1 MAKYT
6 MRKKLLP
13 LAITVAFGLSA
24 CAGEQFGDTN
34 DGLAN
39 TGTGVLGDGAATSL
53 LVLGGLVGLG
63 VVLNSDDD
71 DDGVVVTTAGGGST
85 SGDDGSDDTDGDT
98 DGADDTDSD
107 TDDSTD
113 GSDDTDSDT
122 DDSADG
128 SDDTDSGT
136 DDSTD
141 GSGGTDD
148 GTDGS
153 DDDNGSSGTTNPT
166 GDPSTTQV
174 PYLEPPD
181 WLLGMWRGTDSNG
194 MSQTAFAIAQDVGIG
209 NTGTAIR
216 AYSTIPN
223 VCLHLAESSGSVFQY
238 TIWYPTE
245 DGEEIIINEKWIN
258 NGDGS
263 LLYIVSGLR
272 EDQFIMYKT
281 DASNYL
287 TPPLWLQ
294 GRWEGASADGGATIV
309 ADINTGNI
317 TVGELGGSRTNLFEL
332 ADQPQSVVRVNQDDS
347 RNYSVTVIT
356 PSDTVS
362 NTFASTGT
370 NTLNYTGSA
379 GEASMTRQ

>member
-1 MAKYT
+1 MKNSKSNMAKYT

-24 CAGEQFGDTN
+24 CGGEQFGDTN

-63 VVLNSDDD
+63 VVLSDDDD

-107 TDDSTD
+107 TDDSAD
-113 GSDDTDSDT
+113 GSDDTDSD
-122 DDSADG
+122 
-128 SDDTDSGT
+128 T

-166 GDPSTTQV
+166 GDPSTTEV
-174 PYLEPPD
+174 AYLEPPD

-194 MSQTAFAIAQDVGIG
+194 MSQTAFAIARDIGIG

-223 VCLHLAESSGSVFQY
+223 VCLHLAESSDSVFQY

-245 DGEEIIINEKWIN
+245 NGEEIIINKKWIN

-263 LLYIVSGLR
+263 LLYIVSGQR

-332 ADQPQSVVRVNQDDS
+332 ADQPQSVVRVNQDDG